1 MEFSNLLRSAAIR
14 YPQEKTERVNKDTE
28 IYELFIKKIPKKLNA
43 LIDLSDYKIAA
54 SVGKG
59 NSSEIP
65 WISIVD
71 PEITKTPTEGF
82 YVVFL
87 FSADGSR
94 IYLTLNQG
102 ITYFKKHNIEN
113 YTAKIISN
121 EICKKIFKATSK
133 KTPVLLNSNGSLGR
147 GYEATTIFAYEYAI
161 DKIPTDDV
169 IKDNLL
175 TLLDEYKKLKNLY
188 IETGSN
194 IDKFYDDIIK
204 ENVSKYFEFQS
215 LLKEFVDQV
224 NLNVSN
230 KDKSRRK
237 TTIGSEKFNNF
248 KHENNEDL
256 VDLSGTRFHVHLF
269 KNGHYGPETG
279 RGTPQIPYLNY
290 ELTDGTSVNIR
301 LAFENYRV
309 TSVYVT
315 TWPQQ
320 GSTDKN
326 DQWSID
332 ELNLH
337 DKKNLT
343 EGLITLY
350 DKFLGLK
357 EKVNNKMVDK
367 NIQKMTKILDH
378 SKNVILRGAPGTGK
392 TFLAKSIA
400 ADIVSEGTTTDITN
414 LSKEQQSQIGFV
426 QFHPSYD
433 YTDFVEGLRPLTR
446 TDGSMGF
453 ELKDGTFTC
462 FVKQARQNFE
472 LSRKSLQEQNIENDA
487 WNVVDA
493 YLDNVELLEDKLKIQ
508 SGNEFYF
515 EVIDE
520 ENIQLAVPKNEI
532 SSKVVLK
539 RQTLKDMVASE
550 MEFTRSKDIS
560 NFFSNR
566 KRRRQED
573 SYYFAVY
580 NDIKEKQKNFKHETN
595 ELKVV
600 EKPFVFIIDE
610 INRGEISKIFG
621 ELFYSIDPGYRG
633 MVGSVSTQYAN
644 LHDDPSEK
652 FFVPE
657 NVYIIGTMNDIDRSV
672 DSFDFAMRR
681 RFRFVEVKA
690 SNQLKMLDELDDDTK
705 EQAIQKL
712 TNLNNAIS
720 ATDELNDNYQ
730 IGPSYFLKLRQ
741 IGFDDLWDD
750 YLQPLL
756 KEYIRGMYNENDI
769 MDRFQQAYN
778 QVSDQDDDDTNS
790 R

>member
-1 MEFSNLLRSAAIR
+1 MKLKKLGTVTQNVHDGHTLLVNWEPDFKPKEWYFYTNRKTIWKVSDTGEMDSAHKLIQFVKNDMTQDYKYFLDDEKVSSSNEDRLQFELKERKQDFLDFFS
-14 YPQEKTERVNKDTE
+14 KDKWTSVIPKADWLSGYWDDE
-28 IYELFIKKIPKKLNA
+28 ENYKKIKLVPIKQ
-43 LIDLSDYKIAA
+43 LLSKI
-54 SVGKG
+54 K
-59 NSSEIP
+59 NL
-65 WISIVD
+65 
-71 PEITKTPTEGF
+71 TPTENE
-82 YVVFL
+82 YIRHIPDNL
-87 FSADGSR
+87 FS
-94 IYLTLNQG
+94 
-102 ITYFKKHNIEN
+102 IT
-113 YTAKIISN
+113 
-121 EICKKIFKATSK
+121 
-133 KTPVLLNSNGSLGR
+133 
-147 GYEATTIFAYEYAI
+147 
-161 DKIPTDDV
+161 D
-169 IKDNLL
+169 
-175 TLLDEYKKLKNLY
+175 
-188 IETGSN
+188 
-194 IDKFYDDIIK
+194 
-204 ENVSKYFEFQS
+204 
-215 LLKEFVDQV
+215 
-224 NLNVSN
+224 
-230 KDKSRRK
+230 
-237 TTIGSEKFNNF
+237 SEKFIRIADLINGIITKHRPELKAIIDSLNIVEGKRRRHWDYSNF
-248 KHENNEDL
+248 KMRSWYQNYQ
-256 VDLSGTRFHVHLF
+256 
-269 KNGHYGPETG
+269 K
-279 RGTPQIPYLNY
+279 YL
-290 ELTDGTSVNIR
+290 
-301 LAFENYRV
+301 
-309 TSVYVT
+309 
-315 TWPQQ
+315 
-320 GSTDKN
+320 
-326 DQWSID
+326 DQYDS
-332 ELNLH
+332 
-337 DKKNLT
+337 
-343 EGLITLY
+343 EGNTAMLLQESRQ
-350 DKFLGLK
+350 LM
-357 EKVNNKMVDK
+357 N
-367 NIQKMTKILDH
+367 
-378 SKNVILRGAPGTGK
+378 SKNMILRGAPGTGK
-392 TFLAKSIA
+392 TFLAKSMA
-400 ADIVSEGTTTDITN
+400 ADIVSEGATTDITN

>member
-1 MEFSNLLRSAAIR
+1 MTSSDVFFVGAKIGDKDFSD
-14 YPQEKTERVNKDTE
+14 E
-28 IYELFIKKIPKKLNA
+28 FIKEGKWQLGWFGQESNENYRKMLAILEDITVGDTIVLKSTYTRSKGLPFEHDDKTISVMKLKKLGTVTQNVHDGHTLLVNWEPDFKPKEWYFYTNRKTIWKVSDTGEMDSAHKLIQFVKNDVTQDYKYFLDDEKVSSSNEDRLQFELKERKQDFLDFFSKDKWTSVIPKADWLSGYWDDEENYKKIKLVPIKQ
-43 LIDLSDYKIAA
+43 LLSKI
-54 SVGKG
+54 K
-59 NSSEIP
+59 NL
-65 WISIVD
+65 
-71 PEITKTPTEGF
+71 TPTENE
-82 YVVFL
+82 YIRHIPDNL
-87 FSADGSR
+87 FS
-94 IYLTLNQG
+94 
-102 ITYFKKHNIEN
+102 IT
-113 YTAKIISN
+113 
-121 EICKKIFKATSK
+121 
-133 KTPVLLNSNGSLGR
+133 
-147 GYEATTIFAYEYAI
+147 
-161 DKIPTDDV
+161 D
-169 IKDNLL
+169 
-175 TLLDEYKKLKNLY
+175 
-188 IETGSN
+188 
-194 IDKFYDDIIK
+194 
-204 ENVSKYFEFQS
+204 
-215 LLKEFVDQV
+215 
-224 NLNVSN
+224 
-230 KDKSRRK
+230 
-237 TTIGSEKFNNF
+237 SEKFIRIADLINGIITKHRPELKTIIDSLNIIEGKSRHHWDYSNF
-248 KHENNEDL
+248 KMRSWYQNYQ
-256 VDLSGTRFHVHLF
+256 
-269 KNGHYGPETG
+269 K
-279 RGTPQIPYLNY
+279 YLDRY
-290 ELTDGTSVNIR
+290 DS
-301 LAFENYRV
+301 
-309 TSVYVT
+309 
-315 TWPQQ
+315 
-320 GSTDKN
+320 
-326 DQWSID
+326 
-332 ELNLH
+332 
-337 DKKNLT
+337 
-343 EGLITLY
+343 EGNTAMLLQESRQ
-350 DKFLGLK
+350 LM
-357 EKVNNKMVDK
+357 N
-367 NIQKMTKILDH
+367 
-378 SKNVILRGAPGTGK
+378 SKNMILRGAPGTGK
-392 TFLAKSIA
+392 TFLAKSMA
-400 ADIVSEGTTTDITN
+400 ADIVSEGATTDITN